1 MKDIILKPG
10 TFYKTV
16 KTSTSSNI
24 PGQSLE
30 DYVVELLKSPT
41 CCAKHVTLSKSTVTQ
56 ATSITT
62 GVTINS
68 PSGVITTVAL
78 TTAANAAEL
87 PFIVT
92 NSYVKADSI
101 VLANIVD
108 YDPTT
113 ATNDLPLVY
122 IDDITAGSFKVVV
135 GNGGS
140 GVLDSAVKI
149 AFAIL

>member
-10 TFYKTV
+10 SFSTVV
-16 KTSTSSNI
+16 KTSHSSNT

-30 DYVVELLKSPT
+30 DYVVQLLKSPS
-41 CCAKHVTLSKSTVTQ
+41 CCAKYVTLSKSTVTQ
-56 ATSITT
+56 ATSIVT

-87 PFIVT
+87 PFTVS

-122 IDDITAGSFKVVV
+122 IDDIANGSFKVVV

-140 GVLDSAVKI
+140 GVLDAAVKI
-149 AFAIL
+149 AFAIF

>member
-10 TFYKTV
+10 TFYKTI
-16 KTSTSSNI
+16 KNSTSDRI
-24 PGQSLE
+24 PGESLE
-30 DYVVELLKSPT
+30 SYVVELLKSPT
-41 CCAKHVTLSKSTVTQ
+41 CCAKYVTLTKSTVTQ
-56 ATSITT
+56 GTSITT

-78 TTAANAAEL
+78 TTAANAAEA
-87 PFIVT
+87 PFTVSNT
-92 NSYVKADSI
+92 YVKSDSI

-113 ATNDLPLVY
+113 STNDLPLVY
-122 IDDITAGSFKVVV
+122 IDDIANGSFKVIV

-140 GVLDSAVKI
+140 GVLDAAVKI
-149 AFAIL
+149 AFVVL